1 MDRLIVFADFLWNSF
16 LLLGPMLL
24 LGLFLAGL
32 IHVFISR
39 DAVLRW
45 LRGDSLKSITSSAAI
60 GVPMPLCSCSVVP
73 VVAEMRR
80 KGASRSAC
88 MSFLIT
94 APETGADS
102 ILVTNAFFGPI
113 AAVVRPVIS
122 FLTAVMAGIFCIGM
136 IRGEENGSSEPDG
149 DSHGHHHDHGHDHHH
164 GHGHG
169 HGHDHDHG
177 HGHGHDHGHSHDHKT
192 LIPGDDDCYIS
203 PSVLKSFFVAWVS
216 RMNEGIGQ
224 ARSMTWV
231 KPDFYR
237 EFLSLPEAA
246 PPPEDAGGRDFSG
259 LSFTT
264 ICRHILRYGFVEVAD
279 DILFALLVGVILGG
293 LLYLAIPDNLMTY
306 EYAYWLSYPVMVL
319 VGVPLY
325 ICASASTPIA
335 AALVAKGF
343 SPGAAL
349 VFLMTGPATN
359 TGTIAIVASQFGAR
373 FASVYVGSVIV
384 VTVALGI
391 AVDLLMMAFGLSLAV
406 NLEASDSPA
415 LAAVQWTGA
424 FGLFAL
430 MFWRFR
436 AGALRSGYE
445 DLLMN
450 LRPMSGPMRALWARM
465 TNNAPVRGLLNPRA
479 PAGAA
484 VWLSLVVAFLLSGFM
499 VVRPGE
505 VGYGRLFGAVVWR
518 DLPPGLH
525 YLAPRPF
532 AQADRWPVREV
543 KSVTG
548 GAAGEY
554 LTGDLNL
561 MSMSLSIH
569 YRVKDPYVYHY
580 RVANPEQVIG
590 DNIRK
595 ELRRFVA
602 GRTLDDMLNL
612 ERVPLLKHIGEVFG
626 KRVPDGDAA
635 VLDAIDLVHVNLLS
649 VQPVDS
655 AMNAF
660 REVSSSQDDRE
671 RTIVN
676 AQRLTVSLIP
686 RAHGNATYEVQQ
698 AKGEAMRRRITS
710 TAESEA
716 IRMVADA
723 VREAPEVLHDMLWR
737 EKLEVSLA
745 GRSKIIV
752 PNEETL
758 NRVALWKTSN
768 GAAAGRHA
776 RGYSGNASHGAPAK
790 LVTGGHHE

>member
-1 MDRLIVFADFLWNSF
+1 MDSLTVFLDFLWSSL

-45 LRGDSLKSITSSAAI
+45 LRRDSLKSVASSAAI

-102 ILVTNAFFGPI
+102 ILVTNAFFGPV

-122 FLTAVMAGIFCIGM
+122 FITGVMAGIFCIGM
-136 IRGEENGSSEPDG
+136 VRDG
-149 DSHGHHHDHGHDHHH
+149 DAREPAPADSGHDHDHHGHDHDHHGHDHHHHGHDHHGHDHGHDH
-164 GHGHG
+164 G
-169 HGHDHDHG
+169 
-177 HGHGHDHGHSHDHKT
+177 HKT

-203 PSVLKSFFVAWVS
+203 PATLKGFFIAWLS
-216 RMNEGIGQ
+216 RMNEGIGA
-224 ARSMTWV
+224 ARSMTWI

-237 EFLSLPEAA
+237 ESLSIPEPA
-246 PPPEDAGGRDFSG
+246 PTPRDDSPRDLG
-259 LSFTT
+259 DLSFTT
-264 ICRHILRYGFVEVAD
+264 VCKHILRYGFVEVAD

-293 LLYLAIPDNLMTY
+293 LLYLAIPDDLMAY
-306 EYAYWLSYPVMVL
+306 EYARWLAYPVMVL

-373 FASVYVGSVIV
+373 FVSVYVGSVIV
-384 VTVALGI
+384 VTVVLGI
-391 AVDLLMMAFGLSLAV
+391 AIDLLMIAFGLSLAV
-406 NLEASDSPA
+406 NLDASDSPA
-415 LAAVQWTGA
+415 LAAIQWAGA
-424 FGLFAL
+424 FGLLAL

-436 AGALRSGYE
+436 SGALKGGYQ

-450 LRPMSGPMRALWARM
+450 LRPLSGPMKSWWARM
-465 TNNAPVRGLLNPRA
+465 TGNAPVRGIVRPGA

-484 VWLSLVVAFLLSGFM
+484 VWLSLIAAFLLSGFM

-505 VGYGRLFGAVVWR
+505 VGYGRLFGAVAWR
-518 DLPPGLH
+518 DLPPGIH
-525 YLAPRPF
+525 YLAPWPF
-532 AQADRWPVREV
+532 ARADRWQVREV
-543 KSVTG
+543 KSVTSG
-548 GAAGEY
+548 TADEY
-554 LTGDLNL
+554 LTGDVNL
-561 MSMSLSIH
+561 MSMSLNVQ
-569 YRVKDPYVYHY
+569 YRVSDPYVYHY

-595 ELRRFVA
+595 ELRKFVA
-602 GRTLDDMLNL
+602 GRTLDDLLNV
-612 ERVPLLKHIGEVFG
+612 ERALLQNNIDAVFH
-626 KRVPDGDAA
+626 KRLPGGDSAL
-635 VLDAIDLVHVNLLS
+635 LDAIELVKVNLLS
-649 VQPVDS
+649 VSPVEG

-671 RTIVN
+671 RIIVN

-686 RAHGNATYEVQQ
+686 RAHGNAEYEVQQ
-698 AKGEAMRRRITS
+698 AKGEAERRTITS
-710 TAESEA
+710 AAESDA
-716 IRMVADA
+716 IRMVAGA
-723 VREAPEVLHDMLWR
+723 VRGTPEVLHNMLWR
-737 EKLEVSLA
+737 EKLETSLA

-752 PNEETL
+752 PNQDTL
-758 NRVALWKTSN
+758 NKVALWKRSL
-768 GAAAGRHA
+768 GAAAGLRPDHSAHSSGAKHATGAAGGRHD
-776 RGYSGNASHGAPAK
+776 
-790 LVTGGHHE
+790 